1 MKIES
6 PQNEKLKTV
15 KRLGE
20 RRHRDREGLFVTE
33 GEDLLMAGLEA
44 GHQPVFSLV
53 APDAGVE
60 GIACDPELLAGVS
73 MLGSGT
79 RVISVWETFDSPGL
93 RTPCVY
99 LEGVGD
105 PGNVGTILRTCAA
118 LTGGT
123 VCIGPGSA
131 DPFSPKAVR
140 ASMGAIFGS
149 PPARGQ
155 ALEDLP
161 GPRTAMAAHG
171 GEPLD
176 ALRDTATLVVGAER
190 AGVSEEAISHCNRSV
205 TIPTVDGVESLNVG
219 AAAAIALHL
228 LASGSADD

>member
-1 MKIES
+1 MRIES

-20 RRHRDREGLFVTE
+20 RRHRDREGMFATE
-33 GEDLLMAGLEA
+33 GEDLLAAGLEA

-53 APDAGVE
+53 APDAGVD
-60 GIACDPELLAGVS
+60 GIECDPDLLGAVS
-73 MLGSGT
+73 TLGSGT
-79 RVISVWETFDSPGL
+79 RVISVWETFDSGEP

-118 LTGGT
+118 LTGGS
-123 VCIGPGSA
+123 VCVGPGSA

-140 ASMGAIFGS
+140 ASMGAIFDS
-149 PPARGQ
+149 PPIRGRD
-155 ALEDLP
+155 LRDLP
-161 GPRTAMAAHG
+161 APRTALAAHG
-171 GEPLD
+171 GEALD
-176 ALRDTATLVVGAER
+176 ALRGTSTLVVGAER
-190 AGVSEEAISHCNRSV
+190 AGVSEQAMEQCDHAV
-205 TIPTVDGVESLNVG
+205 TIPTVEGVESLNVG

-228 LASGSADD
+228 LASESEDD